1 MPGNSPQGGPVIALL
16 TAPGERLPEGLEA
29 LESEVEFRLA
39 SDGPSLQ
46 KALQGAQILCVT
58 DFRTQAL
65 AKAWPGADCLEWIHA
80 TSAGVDALLTPEV
93 RASDIPVTNARGIF
107 DRCIAEYVLGQII
120 AFAKDFAGN
129 WQLKRAKQWQHRE
142 TEPVA
147 GRSVLVV
154 GAGSIGRTIA
164 RLCGAVGMEVDGV
177 GRRARPGDAD
187 FGAIYA
193 QSDLISILGD
203 YDFVVIAAPLTP
215 DTEGLFGAAEF
226 KAMQPS
232 ARLIN
237 IGRGPIVRTQD
248 LVNAL
253 IDGDIDGAALDVFE
267 QEPLPADHPLWN
279 LPNVAI
285 SAHMAGDFIGWKRAL
300 SEQFIDNFRRWQRGD
315 SLMNVIDKQHGF
327 VTTGR

>member
-1 MPGNSPQGGPVIALL
+1 MPESKPVVAVL

-29 LESEVEFRLA
+29 LETTVDFRLA
-39 SDGPSLQ
+39 DDSDSLRS
-46 KALQGAQILCVT
+46 ALRGAQILCVT
-58 DFRTQAL
+58 DFRTQAVSD
-65 AKAWPGADCLEWIHA
+65 AWPAADKLEWIHA

-93 RASDIPVTNARGIF
+93 RASEVPVTNARGIF

-129 WQLKRAKQWQHRE
+129 YRYQSAHEWQHRE
-142 TEPVA
+142 TEPVT

-164 RLCGAVGMEVDGV
+164 RLCNAVGMAVDGV
-177 GRRARPGDAD
+177 GRRARPGDAE

-193 QSDLISILGD
+193 QADLLSILAD
-203 YDFVVIAAPLTP
+203 YDYVVIAAPLTP

-237 IGRGPIVRTQD
+237 IGRGPIVRTAD
-248 LVNAL
+248 LVDAL
-253 IDGDIDGAALDVFE
+253 VDGEIDGAALDVFE
-267 QEPLPADHPLWN
+267 EEPLPTDHPLWD

-300 SEQFIDNFRRWQRGD
+300 SEQFIDNFHRWQRGEP
-315 SLMNVIDKQHGF
+315 LENIVDKAQGF
-327 VTTGR
+327 VTSGGQS